1 MFMIRYLFLF
11 ASVWM
16 FLAEPAMAKIGEIVE
31 TDGKVQIR
39 TAKAKKLIAEPGL
52 VIGVM
57 DMVKV
62 RKQSIAHFKMIDNS
76 KFQIASSTTVVFDE
90 FVFDE
95 KKQRLTARILDGVL
109 AFDGKKLKTDSQR
122 KFVSGGYTLTVRGT
136 KFAGSF
142 GRTNKVFLLQGSIN
156 VSGGGNSVD
165 LIGPMT
171 SIKFDQKGIGA
182 VEKVTIDE
190 VKNWF
195 MDVGLDFKRLVG
207 AGFEEN
213 LKGGSLAVD

>member
-109 AFDGKKLKTDSQR
+109 AFDGK
-122 KFVSGGYTLTVRGT
+122 
-136 KFAGSF
+136 
-142 GRTNKVFLLQGSIN
+142 N
-156 VSGGGNSVD
+156 
-165 LIGPMT
+165 
-171 SIKFDQKGIGA
+171 
-182 VEKVTIDE
+182 
-190 VKNWF
+190 
-195 MDVGLDFKRLVG
+195 
-207 AGFEEN
+207 
-213 LKGGSLAVD
+213 